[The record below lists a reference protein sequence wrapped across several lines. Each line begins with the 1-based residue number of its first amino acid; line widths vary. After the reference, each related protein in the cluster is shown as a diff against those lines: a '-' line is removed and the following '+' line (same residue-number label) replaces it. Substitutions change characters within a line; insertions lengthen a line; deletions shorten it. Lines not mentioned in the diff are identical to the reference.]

1 MSFFTP
7 RHRGLETSPLPL
19 ELAPPDRQN
28 EDTPVEPPK
37 TRYARSE
44 DGTYIAY
51 QVFGRGQDMLLAW
64 PWISHLEI
72 MWELRESSAWLRGIS
87 RLGRIICMDQ
97 RGVGLSDRMTQVIDL
112 ETRVDDVRAVLDA
125 AESHRTILY
134 GQGLDGGAICSMFA
148 ATYPE
153 RTVGL
158 LLWGGH
164 AAGTRDIDYPW
175 GWSSEEHAEFQKLI
189 ADTWGDEDLIGPLLK
204 EAGIVSLADD
214 PVERKRWARVLRN
227 VASRG
232 DALIHER
239 MFDETDYRSILPS
252 IHVPTTILQPEDEGL
267 PEAEWMASQISGAK
281 VVRLPPSPDYPPELS
296 NPTENLE
303 ATRAFLNELSD
314 QEAAFDRV
322 LATVLFTD
330 IIDSTATAAALGDR
344 AWRDVLE
351 RHHGIVRGFLGRFR
365 GVEIDTAGDGFF
377 ATFDG
382 PARAVR
388 CAQHIVEAVRP
399 LGIEVRAGVHT
410 GECQVIGNKVGGLGV
425 VIGARIG
432 SKAKASEIL
441 ASSTVKDLV
450 AGSGLTFEDRGEH
463 ELKGVPDRWHLYRA
477 VSG

>member
-1 MSFFTP
+1 
-7 RHRGLETSPLPL
+7 
-19 ELAPPDRQN
+19 
-28 EDTPVEPPK
+28 VEPPK
-37 TRYARSE
+37 TRYAQSE

-51 QVFGRGQDMLLAW
+51 QVFGSGQDVLLVW

-72 MWELRESSAWLRGIS
+72 MWEGGFPSSAWLRGLS
-87 RLGRIICMDQ
+87 RLGRIISMDQ
-97 RGVGLSDRMTQVIDL
+97 RGTGLSDRMTQVIDL

-125 AESHRTILY
+125 AESYRTILY
-134 GQGLDGGAICSMFA
+134 GQALDSSAICSMFA

-153 RTVGL
+153 RTIGL
-158 LLWGGH
+158 LLWSPQ

-175 GWSSEEHAEFQKLI
+175 GWSSEELAEFRKLI
-189 ADTWGDEDLIGPLLK
+189 ADTWGDEDLIGALLK
-204 EAGIVSLADD
+204 QSGLVSPADD
-214 PVERKRWARVLRN
+214 PVARKRAARFMRN

-232 DALIHER
+232 DALIHRR
-239 MFDETDYRSILPS
+239 MYDETDYRSILPS
-252 IHVPTTILQPEDEGL
+252 IHAPTTILQPEGKDLSES
-267 PEAEWMASQISGAK
+267 EWMASQIPGAR
-281 VVRLPPSPDYPPELS
+281 VVRLPPSPDYPPQLS

-303 ATRAFLNELSD
+303 ATRAFLNELRE
-314 QEAAFDRV
+314 QEAEFDRV

-330 IIDSTATAAALGDR
+330 IIESTAKAAAIGDR
-344 AWRDVLE
+344 GWRDVLE

-410 GECQVIGNKVGGLGV
+410 GECQVIGNKVGGLAV
-425 VIGARIG
+425 LIGARIG
-432 SKAKASEIL
+432 SKANASEIL

-463 ELKGVPDRWHLYRA
+463 ELKGVPDRWRLFRV
-477 VSG
+477 VSESL